1 MNRTTVNA
9 MIPQMDI
16 FTVPYFCIILS
27 VFIYMICQ
35 CNTPPQQKQIRRELY
50 MKV

>member
-1 MNRTTVNA
+1 MNRTTLNM
-9 MIPQMDI
+9 MIPKMDI
-16 FTVPYFCIILS
+16 FTIPYFCIIIS

-35 CNTPPQQKQIRRELY
+35 CRYSPDKNGIRRELY

>member
-1 MNRTTVNA
+1 MNRTSLST
-9 MIPQMDI
+9 MKPHIDI
-16 FTVPYFCIILS
+16 FTIPYFCIIIS

-35 CNTPPQQKQIRRELY
+35 CNTPPKQQKIRRELY